1 VNDKIMIYKR
11 SLNMF
16 IFTSRTRVK

>member
-1 VNDKIMIYKR
+1 MIYKR